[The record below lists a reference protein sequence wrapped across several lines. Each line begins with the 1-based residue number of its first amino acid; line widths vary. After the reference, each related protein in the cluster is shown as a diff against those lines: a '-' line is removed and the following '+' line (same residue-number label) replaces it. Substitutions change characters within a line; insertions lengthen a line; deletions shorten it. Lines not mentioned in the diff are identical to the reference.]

1 LVSARIQAT
10 PELRLVIC
18 DLSDSPMVDVAGG
31 NLLASLHRELANRQ
45 VQMRIVSAHGKV
57 RDLLRALGLEHQV
70 GYLGRHMSIEQAIT
84 ESQSPQSME
93 SV

>member
-1 LVSARIQAT
+1 
-10 PELRLVIC
+10 
-18 DLSDSPMVDVAGG
+18 
-31 NLLASLHRELANRQ
+31 
-45 VQMRIVSAHGKV
+45 MRIVSAHGKV